1 MPEPRSTIRVEK
13 LRREFNGLVAVR
25 DLTFNVEEG
34 EVFGFLGPNGAGKTT
49 TINMLIGQL
58 RPTLGRGWIAGF
70 DITTQRDRIKPLIGV
85 VFEEPA
91 LYDRMSGQANLAFF
105 CELQGVSKRRVPELL
120 ALVGLS
126 DRARDKVQNY
136 SQGMKQRLAIARA
149 LINRPRVLFLDE
161 PTRGLDPATARAIRE
176 HVAALGRAG
185 TTVFLT
191 THYMEEADYLCHRV
205 AFINEGQIVACDS
218 PQSLKIMMGQRLLR
232 VVLRDHS
239 EHLLS
244 LEAPNDAARL
254 QAFIAAGQVLT
265 LHSQEASLEDVY
277 LKLTGR
283 RLAAT
288 PHPMDNE
295 RSDDSTLTLQR
306 QVDT

>member
-1 MPEPRSTIRVEK
+1 MQWRARWDVSERQ
-13 LRREFNGLVAVR
+13 G
-25 DLTFNVEEG
+25 
-34 EVFGFLGPNGAGKTT
+34 VFP
-49 TINMLIGQL
+49 QL
-58 RPTLGRGWIAGF
+58 L
-70 DITTQRDRIKPLIGV
+70 
-85 VFEEPA
+85 
-91 LYDRMSGQANLAFF
+91 DRMSGQANLAFF

-120 ALVGLS
+120 ALVGLR
-126 DRARDKVQNY
+126 DRARDRVQNY

-176 HVAALGRAG
+176 HVATLGRAG

-191 THYMEEADYLCHRV
+191 THYMEEADVLCHRV

-218 PQSLKIMMGQRLLR
+218 PESLKIMMGQRLLR
-232 VVLRDHS
+232 VVLRDQS

-288 PHPMDNE
+288 PHPMDDKS
-295 RSDDSTLTLQR
+295 SDDNYASETS
-306 QVDT
+306 

>member
-1 MPEPRSTIRVEK
+1 MPETKPMIRVEN

-25 DLTFNVEEG
+25 DLAFSVEEG

-58 RPTLGRGWIAGF
+58 RPTSGRGWIAGF
-70 DITTQRDRIKPLIGV
+70 DITTQREQIKPLIGV

-91 LYDRMSGQANLAFF
+91 LYERMSGQANLAFF
-105 CELQGVSKRRVPELL
+105 CELQGVSRRRVPELL

-126 DRARDKVQNY
+126 DRARDKVKTY

-161 PTRGLDPATARAIRE
+161 PTQGLDPATARAIRD
-176 HVAALGRAG
+176 HIAALGRAG

-218 PQSLKIMMGQRLLR
+218 PESLKIMMGQRLLR
-232 VVLRDHS
+232 VVLKNHS
-239 EHLLS
+239 MHLLS
-244 LEAPNDAARL
+244 LEEPDDAARL
-254 QAFIAAGQVLT
+254 QALIATGQVLT

-288 PHPMDNE
+288 PVSIGDE
-295 RSDDSTLTLQR
+295 RPDDSTGKQTMSG
-306 QVDT
+306 TN